1 MKKGKIIILAL
12 VVVLITVIAYVVYQ
26 LNKINKAVFQ
36 YAGAKIKSISL
47 KKIELTLY
55 MKMVNEG
62 TMSVT
67 VSNQEYDV
75 YLNDKF
81 VSHIKNSQPF
91 KIKPGVN
98 VMPLDVYINISD
110 VIKAGW
116 ANLSQLLTD
125 KSKVNVSLKGNYDLK
140 IGFIRVGKRPFEQT
154 FNLGQANQ

>member
-1 MKKGKIIILAL
+1 MKKKLILSSLAAIL
-12 VVVLITVIAYVVYQ
+12 LAVIAYVIYQ

-47 KKIELTLY
+47 KRIELTLY
-55 MKMVNEG
+55 MKMVNDG

-81 VSHIKNSQPF
+81 ISHIKNSQPYR
-91 KIKPGVN
+91 IRPGVN
-98 VMPLDVYINISD
+98 VMPLDVYINIAD

-125 KSKVNVSLKGNYDLK
+125 KSKVNVSLKGTYDLK
-140 IGFIRVGKRPFEQT
+140 IGFIRVGKRPFEQS